1 MKKAQVE
8 LKVILIFLIVV
19 LVGCNSVKNNSIQ
32 NKKNL
37 IIGTWIVEK
46 STFNGQGYPVTKGTN
61 LKFTS
66 DNQVVYT
73 LSKFGQNFE
82 DISAIGVWE
91 INNGIVTID
100 YGNEELYGE
109 KQVWRIIKLT
119 DKILE
124 WEMKM
129 ESGIQE
135 EIYNRKK

>member
-1 MKKAQVE
+1 MKN
-8 LKVILIFLIVV
+8 I
-19 LVGCNSVKNNSIQ
+19 NIQ
-32 NKKNL
+32 KDENL
-37 IIGTWIVEK
+37 IIGTWIIEK
-46 STFNGQGYPVTKGTN
+46 STFNGQGSPVTKGTN

-66 DNQVVYT
+66 DNRVKLT

-82 DISAIGVWE
+82 DISTIGVWE
-91 INNGIVTID
+91 MNNGIVTID

-124 WEMKM
+124 WELKM